1 MTSEHG
7 IILQGAQVFG
17 AHAFDRRQD
26 TLITCDFCLVG
37 TVQLS
42 GLMGDTA
49 KRAVESTNVP
59 QLMTALRGRVEL
71 AEERLNNMADKSFRA
86 LEEELTGVRSEVREV
101 FLVASEYRQW
111 H

>member
-1 MTSEHG
+1 M
-7 IILQGAQVFG
+7 IITACLAFVVPHAKKSCATVFDVPFSLG
-17 AHAFDRRQD
+17 
-26 TLITCDFCLVG
+26 G

-59 QLMTALRGRVEL
+59 QLMTTLRGRVEL
-71 AEERLNNMADKSFRA
+71 AEERLTNMADKSFRA
-86 LEEELTGVRSEVREV
+86 LEDELAGARAEV
-101 FLVASEYRQW
+101 